1 VSTYEEAVAN
11 EHVRV
16 IGTRRE
22 PRWKRFL
29 RLRELPVVV
38 ALVTMLSVTGIA
50 NHGFLSRQ
58 GVRDI
63 LVGVS
68 VVALL
73 AVGETFV
80 IVMRHVD
87 LSVGSTVGFT
97 AFYIGRGLSHGR
109 SLPVLILAGIGIGA
123 AIGGVNGALVALLK
137 LPSLVVTLGSLYV
150 VRGLSNQFA
159 SGSVI
164 TADKL
169 PESLRSFGSD
179 SWLAV
184 PSLFWLVFI
193 VALLASLGL
202 RSLRSA
208 RDLYAIGSNPA
219 AAGLV
224 GIPTARRTLAGF
236 VLCGAVA
243 GLAGTLLLARFS
255 AADANS
261 GIGIELNVVAACVV
275 GGVAIA
281 GGTGTAL
288 GAVIGALLL
297 QSITLALGALGV
309 NQFWQQAVNG
319 LLLICAIGLDRFIAQ
334 RTSRPKTIRVAI

>member
-1 VSTYEEAVAN
+1 MSTYEATVSGEHQSAVTSQRDSLFSRA
-11 EHVRV
+11 
-16 IGTRRE
+16 I
-22 PRWKRFL
+22 
-29 RLRELPVVV
+29 RLRELPVAIVLIV
-38 ALVTMLSVTGIA
+38 MLAVTGIA

-58 GVRDI
+58 GIRDI

-73 AVGETFV
+73 AIGETFV

-87 LSVGSTVGFT
+87 LSVGSTVGLT
-97 AFYIGRGLSHGR
+97 AFFIGRGLAHGR
-109 SLPVLILAGIGIGA
+109 SLPWLILSGI
-123 AIGGVNGALVALLK
+123 AIGVAIGTVNGALVAYMK

-169 PESLRSFGSD
+169 PQSLRSFGSG
-179 SWLAV
+179 STAAV
-184 PSLFWLVFI
+184 PNLFWLVLVI
-193 VALLASLGL
+193 AIISSVGM

-208 RDLYAIGSNPA
+208 RDLYAIGSNPTA
-219 AAGLV
+219 ASLV

-236 VLCGAVA
+236 MLCGAVA

-261 GIGIELNVVAACVV
+261 GLGIELNVVAACVV

-281 GGTGTAL
+281 GGTGTAV

-319 LLLICAIGLDRFIAQ
+319 LLLIAAIGLDRLIA
-334 RTSRPKTIRVAI
+334 RKTLRPKTIRVAI